1 MLSQNL
7 ELERLSKENEKLKRR
22 ISDSEYY
29 YTELLWAQEFRDISI
44 IKHNIWKKYQAQLR
58 SLTNQEEVI
67 KGHLKSE
74 QEAFSDPKV
83 EFEAQLKY
91 KQMLQSVSGVDKTL
105 GSVFKF
111 FNCSLSISAEDR
123 L

>member
-1 MLSQNL
+1 VLSQNL

>member
-1 MLSQNL
+1 
-7 ELERLSKENEKLKRR
+7 
-22 ISDSEYY
+22 
-29 YTELLWAQEFRDISI
+29 
-44 IKHNIWKKYQAQLR
+44 LR

-83 EFEAQLKY
+83 EFEAQIKY

-123 L
+123 LQIYKSKTVRNLEEEVALVRTYKK